1 MKSDTPRTQAA
12 IDSIG
17 RYLKNMDS
25 EDSLENALA
34 MVNQLEKLSA
44 QLERELKEAKA
55 KITELEK
62 ACHSKWMEGF
72 DDGFKDGRLMERR
85 EWTSTT

>member
-12 IDSIG
+12 IESIG

-34 MVNQLEKLSA
+34 MVNQLEKLAA
-44 QLERELKEAKA
+44 QLERELNEAKA
-55 KITELEK
+55 LITSLEK
-62 ACHSKWMEGF
+62 E
-72 DDGFKDGRLMERR
+72 REELMERF
-85 EWTSTT
+85 SDDCP

>member
-1 MKSDTPRTQAA
+1 MKSDTPRTDKVTNKQYETIQRKLDA
-12 IDSIG
+12 
-17 RYLKNMDS
+17 
-25 EDSLENALA
+25 LENHAR
-34 MVNQLEKLSA
+34 
-44 QLERELKEAKA
+44 QLERELNEAKA

-72 DDGFKDGRLMERR
+72 DDGFKDGRLRERR

>member
-25 EDSLENALA
+25 EASLENALA

-44 QLERELKEAKA
+44 QLERELNEAKKKLA
-55 KITELEK
+55 M
-62 ACHSKWMEGF
+62 CQW
-72 DDGFKDGRLMERR
+72 RLNQYDHPRDPIDPPPK
-85 EWTSTT
+85 